1 MPAVLVLV
9 FILVPLAEILVIL
22 QVGAVIGGWWTA
34 VILVADSLL
43 GAYLLRVE
51 GRRAWR
57 EFRTALEE
65 GRWPGDEVAQGAL
78 IIVGGTLLLTPGF
91 LTDAIG
97 FLFLLGPTR
106 RIVSRRLRA
115 RVGAAATGGPAA
127 GSARGSGGTP
137 PPGSVG
143 TGHRSRTGPGNARSR
158 DDDELELD
166 VEVVEIRREQPPLR
180 PTGEAPRS
188 DDDGAGGQPPTLDDQ
203 DRDRDRDQ
211 DRDRDRDQ
219 DRDRGPGRDRGEDD
233 ARG

>member
-9 FILVPLAEILVIL
+9 FILVPLAEIFVIL

-34 VILVADSLL
+34 ALLVADSLL

-106 RIVSRRLRA
+106 RMVARRLRS
-115 RVGAAATGGPAA
+115 RVGAAATAGPASGPAA
-127 GSARGSGGTP
+127 GPDGPATSGPSGA
-137 PPGSVG
+137 GR
-143 TGHRSRTGPGNARSR
+143 RSRSGPRTGRSR
-158 DDDELELD
+158 DAGEPVLD
-166 VEVVEIRREQPPLR
+166 VEVVEIRREQPPVGR
-180 PTGEAPRS
+180 AGDTPRS
-188 DDDGAGGQPPTLDDQ
+188 AEDGGEEEPPALDDH
-203 DRDRDRDQ
+203 DRDQ
-211 DRDRDRDQ
+211 DPDQ
-219 DRDRGPGRDRGEDD
+219 GPRKGTGRDRGEGE
-233 ARG
+233 AAS